1 MITFELINYF
11 LGLLLISTSLI
22 VILKSKANFNV
33 KTLLILIIALAVYFL
48 FEKPDSF
55 ILMG

>member
-55 ILMG
+55 ILIG

>member
-22 VILKSKANFNV
+22 VILKSKASFNV
-33 KTLLILIIALAVYFL
+33 KTILILIIALAIYFL

>member
-22 VILKSKANFNV
+22 FILKLKVSFNF
-33 KTLLILIIALAVYFL
+33 KTVLILLITLAVYFL
-48 FEKPDSF
+48 FETPDSL
-55 ILMG
+55 ILIG

>member
-22 VILKSKANFNV
+22 VILKSKASFNV

-48 FEKPDSF
+48 FEKPDSL
-55 ILMG
+55 I

>member
-22 VILKSKANFNV
+22 FILKLKVSFNF
-33 KTLLILIIALAVYFL
+33 KTVLILLITLAVYFL
-48 FEKPDSF
+48 FEIPDSL
-55 ILMG
+55 ILIG

>member
-22 VILKSKANFNV
+22 VILKSKASFSV

>member
-11 LGLLLISTSLI
+11 IGLLLISTSLI
-22 VILKSKANFNV
+22 LILRLKASFNI

-55 ILMG
+55 VLTG

>member
-22 VILKSKANFNV
+22 VILKSKASFNV
-33 KTLLILIIALAVYFL
+33 KTLLILIITLAVYFL

>member
-22 VILKSKANFNV
+22 VILKSKASFNV
-33 KTLLILIIALAVYFL
+33 KTILILIIALAVYFL

>member
-22 VILKSKANFNV
+22 VILRSKVSFNI
-33 KTLLILIIALAVYFL
+33 KTIIILVITIAVYFL
-48 FEKPDSF
+48 FEKPDSL
-55 ILMG
+55 ILIG

>member
-22 VILKSKANFNV
+22 VILKSKASFNV

-55 ILMG
+55 ILIG

>member
-22 VILKSKANFNV
+22 VILKSKASFNV
-33 KTLLILIIALAVYFL
+33 KTLLIVIIALAVYFL

>member
-22 VILKSKANFNV
+22 FILKLKVSFNF
-33 KTLLILIIALAVYFL
+33 KTVLILLIALAVYFL
-48 FEKPDSF
+48 FKTPDSLTL
-55 ILMG
+55 IG

>member
-22 VILKSKANFNV
+22 VILKSKASFNV

>member
-22 VILKSKANFNV
+22 VILKSKASFNV
-33 KTLLILIIALAVYFL
+33 KTILILIIALAVYFL
-48 FEKPDSF
+48 FEKPNSF

>member
-1 MITFELINYF
+1 MITFELINNF

-22 VILKSKANFNV
+22 VILKSKASFKV

>member
-22 VILKSKANFNV
+22 VILKLKASFNF
-33 KTLLILIIALAVYFL
+33 KTLIILTITLLVYFL
-48 FEKPDSF
+48 FDKPDSL
-55 ILMG
+55 ILIG

>member
-11 LGLLLISTSLI
+11 IGLLLISSSLI
-22 VILKSKANFNV
+22 VILGLKASFNI
-33 KTLLILIIALAVYFL
+33 KTLLILTIALAVYFL

-55 ILMG
+55 VLTG

>member
-22 VILKSKANFNV
+22 VILKSKASFNV

-48 FEKPDSF
+48 FEKPNSF

>member
-11 LGLLLISTSLI
+11 LGLFLISTSLI
-22 VILKSKANFNV
+22 VILKSKASFNV